1 MQVLPTEWNIGP
13 HSYDLR
19 FVDPGWGIGYKIC
32 CTMLSSAPAKFLPAI
47 QVICV
52 FCGAIGFCGT
62 LYAQSQPTGPRV
74 QELYSQAKTS
84 EAAGDT
90 ASAIADY
97 EQIIKIAPRLAPAYN
112 NLGLL
117 YFRQA
122 RYEQA
127 VAVLEQGLKAAP
139 KLSSAHA
146 LLGIA
151 YFQLNKYEDARPH
164 LEAALRAN
172 PGDDNAALM
181 LAKDLTN
188 LNDFSA
194 AAEHL
199 QQLAKHQP
207 DNQEVWYLLGRVY
220 MKLSEQALARMNAID
235 PDSVLVHEMS
245 GEIMEGMKNYDGALV
260 EYKKAVDMAPTRP
273 GTHYLLGN
281 VYYELSAW
289 DAAIEQ
295 FEAELRNDP
304 SNCKS
309 EALIGNILLEQ
320 RRETDQALV
329 AVDKALASCPTLFQA
344 HTDRGRALLKLNRPE
359 DAIKDL
365 QIAEQSNP
373 DDSITH
379 FYLAQAYR
387 TTGQTELAKSEMQL
401 FSKLEEARHA
411 ATAKRA
417 EEVIKNKEDLH

>member
-1 MQVLPTEWNIGP
+1 MTLPSP
-13 HSYDLR
+13 SAR
-19 FVDPGWGIGYKIC
+19 FFRLI
-32 CTMLSSAPAKFLPAI
+32 L
-47 QVICV
+47 VICFFWGV
-52 FCGAIGFCGT
+52 ISHSATLIAQSQST
-62 LYAQSQPTGPRV
+62 TPLVEQLYAQ
-74 QELYSQAKTS
+74 AKES

-90 ASAIADY
+90 DSAIANY
-97 EQIIKIAPRLAPAYN
+97 QQIIKVAPRLAPAYN

-127 VAVLEQGLKAAP
+127 IAVLEQGLKVAP
-139 KLSSAHA
+139 RLSSAHA

-151 YFQLNKYEDARPH
+151 YFQLNKYEDARSH
-164 LEAALRAN
+164 LEAALHAN
-172 PGDDNAALM
+172 PADDNAALM
-181 LAKDLTN
+181 LAKDLMS
-188 LNDFSA
+188 LNDFRGA
-194 AAEHL
+194 ADRL
-199 QQLAKHQP
+199 QQLAKRQP
-207 DNQEVWYLLGRVY
+207 DNQEVWYLLGKAY
-220 MKLSEQALARMNAID
+220 MKLSEQALAKMNTID

-260 EYKKAVDMAPTRP
+260 EYKKAVEMAPTRA
-273 GTHYLLGN
+273 GTHYMLGN
-281 VYYELSAW
+281 VYYQLSAW
-289 DAAIEQ
+289 DAAIEE

-304 SNCKS
+304 SNCKA

-320 RRETDQALV
+320 RRED
-329 AVDKALASCPTLFQA
+329 DKALAAVDNALALCPNLSQA

-359 DAIKDL
+359 EAVKDL
-365 QIAEQSNP
+365 QIAKQSNP
-373 DDSITH
+373 DDTITH

-387 TTGQTELAKSEMQL
+387 ATGRTEQAKSEMQI

>member
-1 MQVLPTEWNIGP
+1 
-13 HSYDLR
+13 
-19 FVDPGWGIGYKIC
+19 
-32 CTMLSSAPAKFLPAI
+32 MLSSPPARSLPTI
-47 QVICV
+47 LVICV
-52 FCGAIGFCGT
+52 FCSAIRLCGT
-62 LYAQSQPTGPRV
+62 LFAQSQLTSPRI
-74 QELYSQAKTS
+74 QELYSQAKAS

-90 ASAIADY
+90 ASAIAAY
-97 EQIIKIAPRLAPAYN
+97 EQIIKIEPRLAPAYN

-117 YFRQA
+117 YFRQG

-127 VAVLEQGLKAAP
+127 VAVLEQGLKVSP
-139 KLSSAHA
+139 KLSSAQA

-151 YFQLNKYEDARPH
+151 YFQLNKFEDARPH

-172 PGDDNAALM
+172 PADDNAALM

-194 AAEHL
+194 ASERL
-199 QQLAKHQP
+199 QALAKRQP
-207 DNQEVWYLLGRVY
+207 NNQEVWYLLGKVY
-220 MKLSEQALARMNAID
+220 MELSEGALAKMNAID

-260 EYKKAVDMAPTRP
+260 EYKKAVEMAPTRP
-273 GTHYLLGN
+273 GTHYMLGN
-281 VYYELSAW
+281 VYYQLSAW
-289 DAAIEQ
+289 DSAIEQ

-304 SNCKS
+304 SNCKA

-320 RRETDQALV
+320 RRED
-329 AVDKALASCPTLFQA
+329 DKALAAIDKALALCPNLSQA
-344 HTDRGRALLKLNRPE
+344 HTDRGRALLKLNRNE
-359 DAIKDL
+359 EAAKEL

-373 DDSITH
+373 DDETTH

-387 TTGQTELAKSEMQL
+387 AMGQAEQAKREMQL

-411 ATAKRA
+411 ASAKRA
-417 EEVIKNKEDLH
+417 DEVIKSKGDLH